1 MARIR
6 TIKPDFWGDSK
17 TARCSRDARL
27 LFLGLLNESD
37 DAGRQLGNARKVA
50 GSVFPNDDDV
60 SPKMVDK
67 WLTELERERFIVR
80 YAVDNVQYVAIVG
93 FTKHQKISHPTPSR
107 LPAPS
112 DMLLRTSG
120 IPPET
125 LPNVSGS
132 DLGKGSRN
140 KDLGSGSQNSSS
152 DALHAGT
159 EPPVD
164 NDEDE
169 DDPRYCAVLES
180 RIRKRINGR
189 TDIRDPK
196 AYRATILGDLLP
208 DATRTRQ
215 LLADFP
221 TAPAQSIAG
230 HLDGEPST
238 LARYRPQEQTA

>member
-6 TIKPDFWGDSK
+6 TIKPDFWGDAK

-37 DAGRQLGNARKVA
+37 DAGRQLGSARKVG

-60 SPKMVDK
+60 SPKMVDR
-67 WLTELERERFIVR
+67 WLGELERERFIVR
-80 YAVDNVQYVAIVG
+80 YVIENVQYIAIVG

-112 DMLLRTSG
+112 DNVLRSSG
-120 IPPET
+120 IAPET

-140 KDLGSGSQNSSS
+140 KDLGSGTRSSS
-152 DALHAGT
+152 PQKRDARGDD
-159 EPPVD
+159 PP
-164 NDEDE
+164 E
-169 DDPRYCAVLES
+169 DDEEDSRFCAVLES
-180 RIRKRINGR
+180 RIRTRMQKRS
-189 TDIRDPK
+189 DIADPK
-196 AYRATILGDLLP
+196 AYRTKLIADLLP
-208 DATRTRQ
+208 DADRTRR

-221 TAPAQSIAG
+221 DAPAGSIAG
-230 HLDGEPST
+230 HLDGETST
-238 LARYRPQEQTA
+238 LASYRRPQEATA